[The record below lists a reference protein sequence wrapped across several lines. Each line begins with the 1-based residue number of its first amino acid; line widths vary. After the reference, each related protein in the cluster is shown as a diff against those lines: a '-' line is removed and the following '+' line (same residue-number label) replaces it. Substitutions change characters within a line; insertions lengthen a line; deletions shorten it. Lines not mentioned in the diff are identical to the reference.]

1 MSFAD
6 KALHAGVWTLSLPP
20 LALNRAV
27 GRGLGRL
34 AMKFDQRHRDIVLDN
49 LTASFPEKDV
59 GLGSGDRPQG
69 L

>member
-34 AMKFDQRHRDIVLDN
+34 AMKFDQRHRNIVLDK
-49 LTASFPEKDV
+49 P
-59 GLGSGDRPQG
+59 DR
-69 L
+69 LLS